1 MNLKIDYC
9 SYKASLYAVKHW
21 HYSKSLP
28 CSKRFMLGV
37 WEDEV
42 FIGCIVLAVGNTP
55 DLGRKYNIG
64 KYEVCELSRVALN
77 KHVTPVSKLLKI
89 AISTLKRDN
98 PGLKLIISFADSNQN
113 HLGIIYQATNW
124 IYTGLTE
131 KSKIWIYKG
140 KEYHTRSVTARGYV
154 NHYGKMSKCPKPSE
168 CDSILQKP
176 KFRYLYPLTKE
187 MRNQILKIGKPY
199 PKSLCVAGVNVSTS
213 TFQVEGNG
221 KNPIATLQI

>member
-9 SYKASLYAVKHW
+9 SYKAALYSVKHW

-37 WEDEV
+37 WENDTFVGCVV
-42 FIGCIVLAVGNTP
+42 FAVGNTP

-77 KHVTPVSKLLKI
+77 NHKTPVSKILKI
-89 AISTLKRDN
+89 AMIILKKDN
-98 PGLKLIISFADSNQN
+98 PKLKLIISFADSNQN

-154 NHYGKMSKCPKPSE
+154 NHYGKMCKCPKPKE
-168 CDSILQKP
+168 CDQILQKP
-176 KFRYLYPLTKE
+176 KFRYLYPLTKD
-187 MRNQILKIGKPY
+187 MRTQILKIALPY
-199 PKSLCVAGVNVSTS
+199 PKSLCVAGVNDSTS